1 MRAFLLLIS
10 STISANV
17 FCQSHLLHGKI
28 INSKQEPLAFA
39 SVQVKEIKLGTV
51 TKEDGTYALDIDEGK
66 YDLVV
71 TLIGYKPQ
79 VITVIVRKAGAE
91 QNVIMELAESSSLS
105 EVIIKG
111 KDGAEDYVRNVIR
124 HKEAIENAAGAYS
137 CNMYIKALQEDSIP
151 FKKNKKNKDSDSLIK
166 VKQANALLN
175 QMAMAEI
182 VIKLDNGGG
191 KNIKEERTG
200 VTKRGNIQN
209 LFFLSATEGDFSFY
223 NNLVNI
229 PSISQTPFLSPLSYS
244 GLMAYRFKTLK
255 TETVNG
261 RKQYTI
267 SVKPRQLSNT
277 TVEGEIIIADSSWVV
292 LHTKLHLPKYHLAEY
307 DFFEVEQQ
315 YSLIRDTA
323 WMITRQVFTYKAASG
338 KRRSSGRTVVSYNN
352 FELNKHFDKKYFG
365 VELSAATQQAY
376 ERDSVFWQTNRTEPL
391 TEKELRFINYKD
403 SIYRATHT
411 EAYLD
416 SMDRVI
422 NKITWQKVLYKGQT
436 FNNHTKRRSWQL
448 PSLPEL
454 YQPLQFGGA
463 RIDPY
468 FNYFKTYKS
477 RKNIGL
483 YTKLSYGIRNKDING
498 EIRLNRL
505 YNPFNRGSYSI
516 HLGKDFEEIFE
527 GDAWINMLKRSNTY
541 LSQSVGIGH
550 SLELL
555 NGLFFFSDA
564 DIAFRRSVSG
574 YKTNDRV
581 DSLLGDILD
590 NNQAIA
596 FASYNAFYGTLR
608 LEYTPRQ
615 RYIREPKEKIILGSA
630 WPTFYTSWRK
640 GIPGIFDSKVN
651 FDYLEFGVKQS
662 FKLGLLGT
670 SSYTLKTGSYLN
682 QKDLRLVDYKYQRR
696 GDPILFSNP
705 NEAFQSLDSTFPVFK
720 RFYEAHYLHEFN
732 GAVINKIPFL
742 KKLGLREI
750 AGGGILFAP
759 ERNNLRYVEAFA
771 GIERVFKYPF
781 GQLGKFKVGV
791 YVTGSAANQFKNPVQ
806 FKIGVTTWD
815 KVKGKWF

>member
-10 STISANV
+10 STFSANV
-17 FCQSHLLHGKI
+17 FCQTALLHGKI
-28 INSKQEPLAFA
+28 TNSKNEALAFA

-51 TKEDGTYALDIDEGK
+51 TGEDGSYKLDIDEGK
-66 YDLVV
+66 YDLVI

-79 VITVIVRKAGAE
+79 VITVIVRKTGTE
-91 QNVIMELAESSSLS
+91 QHVIMELAESSSLS

-111 KDGAEDYVRNVIR
+111 RDGAEEYVRNVIR
-124 HKEAIENAAGAYS
+124 HKDAIQQAAGAYS
-137 CNMYIKALQEDSIP
+137 CNMYIRALQEDSVP
-151 FKKNKKNKDSDSLIK
+151 VKKNKKNKDSDSLILSK
-166 VKQANALLN
+166 RATELLN

-182 VIKLDNGGG
+182 VIQLDHGGG

-200 VTKRGNIQN
+200 ITKRGNVQN

-229 PSISQTPFLSPLSYS
+229 PSVSQTPFLSPLSYS
-244 GLMAYRFKTLK
+244 GLMAYRFKMIRT
-255 TETVNG
+255 TVVNG
-261 RKQYTI
+261 RKQFTI

-277 TVEGEIIIADSSWVV
+277 TVEGEITIQDSSWVV
-292 LHTKLHLPKYHLAEY
+292 LHTKLSLPKYHLAAY
-307 DFFEVEQQ
+307 DFFEVEQD
-315 YSLIRDTA
+315 YSFIDNKA
-323 WMITRQVFTYKAASG
+323 WMISRQVFTYKAASG

-352 FELNKHFDKKYFG
+352 FELNKSFDKRHFG

-376 ERDSVFWQTNRTEPL
+376 ERDSSFWQANRTEPL

-411 EAYLD
+411 KVYLD

-422 NKITWQKVLYKGQT
+422 NTITWQKILYKGQT
-436 FNNHTKRRSWQL
+436 FSNHTKRRTCQL

-463 RIDPY
+463 RIEPY

-477 RKNIGL
+477 RKNINL

-498 EIRLNRL
+498 EIQLNRL
-505 YNPFNRGSYSI
+505 YNPFNRGAYRI
-516 HLGKDFEEIFE
+516 HLGRDFEEIFS
-527 GDAWINMLKRSNTY
+527 GDAWINMLKRSNVY
-541 LSQSVGIGH
+541 LNQSVGGGH
-550 SLELL
+550 NLELL
-555 NGLFFFSDA
+555 NGLFLFSDI

-581 DSLLGDILD
+581 DSLFGDILD

-596 FASYNAFYGTLR
+596 FASYNAFYGSLR

-630 WPTFYTSWRK
+630 WPTLYASWRK
-640 GIPGIFDSKVN
+640 GIPGIFGSAVD
-651 FDYLEFGVKQS
+651 FDYLEFGIKQS

-670 SSYTLKTGSYLN
+670 SAYTIKTGSYLN
-682 QKDLRLVDYKYQRR
+682 RKDLRLVDYKFQRR

-720 RFYEAHYLHEFN
+720 RFYEAHYVHEFN
-732 GAVINKIPFL
+732 GAIINKIPFL
-742 KKLGLREI
+742 KKIGLREV
-750 AGGGILFAP
+750 AGGGFLFAP
-759 ERNNLRYVEAFA
+759 ERNNLRYAEAFA

-791 YVTGSAANQFKNPVQ
+791 YVTGSAANQFRNPVQ
-806 FKIGVTTWD
+806 FKVGITTWD
-815 KVKGKWF
+815 KIKGKWF

>member
-1 MRAFLLLIS
+1 MRSFLFLIS
-10 STISANV
+10 LIFSANV
-17 FCQSHLLHGKI
+17 FCQSYFLHGKI

-39 SVQVKEIKLGTV
+39 SVQVKEIKLGTI
-51 TKEDGTYALDIDEGK
+51 TKEDGTYSLELDEGK
-66 YDLVV
+66 YDLVI

-79 VITVIVRKAGAE
+79 VITVIVRKTGTE
-91 QNVIMELAESSSLS
+91 QNIILELAGSASLA
-105 EVIIKG
+105 EVVVKG
-111 KDGAEDYVRNVIR
+111 KDGAEEYVRNVIR

-151 FKKNKKNKDSDSLIK
+151 FKKIKKNKDSDSLIK
-166 VKQANALLN
+166 IKQANALLN

-182 VIKLDNGGG
+182 VIQLDHGGG

-200 VTKRGNIQN
+200 ITKRGNILN

-255 TETVNG
+255 TEMVNG

-277 TVEGEIIIADSSWVV
+277 TVEGEITIADSTWVV
-292 LHTKLHLPKYHLAEY
+292 LHTKLRLPKYHLAAY

-315 YSLIRDTA
+315 YNFINNKA
-323 WMITRQVFTYKAASG
+323 WMITRQEFTYKAASG
-338 KRRSSGRTVVSYNN
+338 KKRSSGRTVVSYKN
-352 FELNKHFDKKYFG
+352 FELNKNFDKKYFG
-365 VELSAATQQAY
+365 VELSSATQQAY
-376 ERDSVFWQTNRTEPL
+376 ERDSIFWQTNRTEPL
-391 TEKELRFINYKD
+391 TAKEVRFINYKD

-416 SMDRVI
+416 SMDAVI
-422 NKITWQKVLYKGQT
+422 NKITWQKILYKGQN
-436 FNNHTKRRSWQL
+436 FNNHTKRRNWYLS
-448 PSLPEL
+448 SLLEL
-454 YQPLQFGGA
+454 YQPFQFGGT
-463 RIDPY
+463 RIMPY
-468 FNYFKTYKS
+468 FNYFKTYRS
-477 RKNIGL
+477 RKNINL
-483 YTKLSYGIRNKDING
+483 YMQASYGLRNKDLNG
-498 EIRLNRL
+498 ELRLNRM
-505 YNPFNRGSYSI
+505 YNPFNRGFYSVRI
-516 HLGKDFEEIFE
+516 KKNFEYIFS
-527 GDAWINMLKRSNTY
+527 GDAWINMLRRSNVY
-541 LSQSVGIGH
+541 LNQTVGFGH
-550 SLELL
+550 GLELL
-555 NGLFFFSDA
+555 NGLFFYTDV
-564 DIAFRRSVSG
+564 DMAFRRSVSG
-574 YKTNDRV
+574 YKTNGRI
-581 DSLLGDILD
+581 DSLFGDILD

-596 FASYNAFYGTLR
+596 FASYNAFYATLR

-640 GIPGIFDSKVN
+640 GIPGLFSSKVN
-651 FDYLEFGVKQS
+651 FDYLEFGIKQS

-705 NEAFQSLDSTFPVFK
+705 NEAFQSLDSTFPVFR
-720 RFYEAHYLHEFN
+720 RFYEGHYLHEFN
-732 GAVINKIPFL
+732 GAIINKIPFL

-759 ERNNLRYVEAFA
+759 ERNNLRYAEAFA

-781 GQLGKFKVGV
+781 NQLGKFKVGV
-791 YVTGSAANQFKNPVQ
+791 YVTGSAANQFRNPVQ
-806 FKIGVTTWD
+806 FKIGITTWD
-815 KVKGKWF
+815 KRNGKWF